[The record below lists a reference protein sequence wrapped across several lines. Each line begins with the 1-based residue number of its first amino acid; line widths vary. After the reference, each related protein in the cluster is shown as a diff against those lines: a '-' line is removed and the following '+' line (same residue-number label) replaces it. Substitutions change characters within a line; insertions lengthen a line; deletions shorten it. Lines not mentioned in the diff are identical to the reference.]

1 MHKPPSGV
9 SFTSA
14 VRMAQRVAGDPR
26 RPHEEESFEVEL
38 PRDPTKSGDGLAEMA
53 GMFSLLLGV
62 ASLVFRQRWAA
73 WTSLIF
79 ALMSLANMRPA
90 EADGKQMFSGIFV
103 SCVPLGADYLIAN
116 FESTA
121 SWA

>member
-1 MHKPPSGV
+1 MCAKTTACREFRLAPL
-9 SFTSA
+9 
-14 VRMAQRVAGDPR
+14 MAQRVAGDPR

-38 PRDPTKSGDGLAEMA
+38 PKDPTKSGDGLAEMA

-103 SCVPLGADYLIAN
+103 SCVPLRAHYLLG
-116 FESTA
+116 
-121 SWA
+121 